1 MDWKGYESDDAI
13 IEVLFCH
20 IFGDLGISTEGCRF
34 HVEISQTEI
43 TLMEVNCYMVCTLL
57 GEI

>member
-1 MDWKGYESDDAI
+1 MDWKGYDSGDAI

-20 IFGDLGISTEGCRF
+20 IFGDLGISTEDCRF

-43 TLMEVNCYMVCTLL
+43 TLMEVNCYMVCTVM
-57 GEI
+57 GEM